1 MMNKG
6 INMDKNELTR
16 LADDVIDDY
25 FDNIDSVVDSIT
37 SKIIDA
43 HGIEDNND
51 IKFLKEKV
59 RRGILKWA

>member
-1 MMNKG
+1 
-6 INMDKNELTR
+6 MDKNKLTR
-16 LADDVIDDY
+16 LADDAIDDY

-37 SKIIDA
+37 SKIIDT
-43 HGIEDNND
+43 HGIEDDND